1 MAIETRETWEI
12 HKDHER
18 SMNETKHVH
27 LIGICGTAMASL
39 AGMLKQRGF
48 RVTGSDAAA
57 YPPMSDF
64 LAELGIP
71 VAQPFDARNLEPT
84 PDLVVVG
91 NAISRGNPELEHLL
105 DRRIPFCSLPQLLH
119 DEFLRGKEVIV
130 VAGTHGK
137 TTTTSMLAW
146 IFHTAG
152 MQPSFLIGG
161 IAENFGSSFH
171 LGSGKH
177 FILEGDE
184 YDTAFFDK
192 GPKFLHYFPDSVIL
206 TSVEFDHADIY
217 KDLEAV
223 ETAFKRL
230 VNLIP
235 RRGRIIAFDGAA
247 GAASESPS
255 LERSLSKA
263 FCPVERYGS
272 GPRAAWRI
280 TNIKFEAERTSWSVS
295 HTDRAWSDFEFPLA
309 GEYNVWNATAAAAM
323 ATNYGISKED
333 IAAAL
338 KTFKSVKRRLEVK
351 AKVNGITIIDDFAH
365 HPTAIAE
372 TLKALR
378 ARYSGARLWAILEP
392 RSNTL
397 RRRVLQ
403 SDLALSLAFADEII
417 VAGVFRSEAVPANER
432 LELPELA
439 AEIQKHGR
447 RARLADDA
455 DAIVAMAAPEMRSG
469 DVVAILSNGGF
480 GGIYQKLPA
489 RLQTLTKQN
498 AIASSA
504 APAGKR

>member
-1 MAIETRETWEI
+1 ME
-12 HKDHER
+12 
-18 SMNETKHVH
+18 ETKHIH

-57 YPPMSDF
+57 YPPMSNF
-64 LAELGIP
+64 LEELGIP
-71 VAQPFDARNLEPT
+71 VAQPFDPHNLDPV

-91 NAISRGNPELEHLL
+91 NAISRGNVELERIL
-105 DRRIPFCSLPQLLH
+105 DQRIPFCSLPQLLH
-119 DEFLRGKEVIV
+119 DEFLRGREVLV

-146 IFHTAG
+146 IFHTAA

-171 LGSGKH
+171 LGQGKH

-192 GPKFLHYFPDSVIL
+192 GPKFLHYFPDAIIL

-217 KDLEAV
+217 KDMDAV

-235 RRGRIIAFDGAA
+235 RRGRIIAFDGATGDA
-247 GAASESPS
+247 TESAS
-255 LERSLSKA
+255 LQRCLSKA
-263 FCPVERYGS
+263 FSPVERYGS
-272 GPRAAWRI
+272 SAAADWKI
-280 TNIKFEAERTSWSVS
+280 TNLKLEAGKTSWTVL
-295 HTDRAWSDFEFPLA
+295 HENRPWSDFEFPLA

-323 ATNYGISKED
+323 AFAYGISKEE
-333 IAAAL
+333 ISAAL

-351 AKVNGITIIDDFAH
+351 AQINGITIIDDFAH
-365 HPTAIAE
+365 HPTAIAG

-378 ARYSGARLWAILEP
+378 ARYAGARLWAILEP

-403 SDLALSLAFADEII
+403 ADLARSLAVADEII
-417 VAGVFRSEAVPANER
+417 VAGVFRSEAVPENER

-439 AEIQKHGR
+439 ADIQNHGR
-447 RARLADDA
+447 RARLIANADE
-455 DAIVAMAAPEMRSG
+455 IIESIAPEMRTG

-480 GGIYQKLPA
+480 GGIYEKLPA
-489 RLQTLTKQN
+489 RLRALAGDAN
-498 AIASSA
+498 ALD
-504 APAGKR
+504 PARVAGNR

>member
-1 MAIETRETWEI
+1 MDD
-12 HKDHER
+12 K
-18 SMNETKHVH
+18 KHIH

-48 RVTGSDAAA
+48 RVSGSDAAA

-64 LAELGIP
+64 LGELGIP
-71 VAQPFDARNLEPT
+71 VAQPFDARNLEPR
-84 PDLVVVG
+84 PDLIVVG
-91 NAISRGNPELEHLL
+91 NAMSRGNPELEHVL
-105 DRRIPFCSLPQLLH
+105 DERIPFCSLPQLLH
-119 DEFLRGKEVIV
+119 DEFLRGKEVLV

-171 LGSGKH
+171 LGQGKH
-177 FILEGDE
+177 FIIEGDE

-192 GPKFLHYFPDSVIL
+192 GPKFLHYFPDAIIL

-217 KDLEAV
+217 KDLDAV

-235 RRGRIIAFDGAA
+235 HRGRIIAFDGTIGDAT
-247 GAASESPS
+247 ESAS
-255 LERSLSKA
+255 LERCLSKA

-272 GPRAAWRI
+272 GARANWQI
-280 TNIKFEAERTSWSVS
+280 TNMKFESGRTTWSVS
-295 HTDRAWSDFEFPLA
+295 RDGRPWADLEFPLA
-309 GEYNVWNATAAAAM
+309 GEYNVWNATAAAAI
-323 ATNYGISKED
+323 AEAYGISKEE
-333 IAAAL
+333 ISAAL

-351 AKVNGITIIDDFAH
+351 AQVNGITIIDDFAH
-365 HPTAIAE
+365 HPTAIAG

-378 ARYSGARLWAILEP
+378 GRYAGARLWAILEP

-403 SDLALSLAFADEII
+403 ADLARSLALADEII
-417 VAGVFRSEAVPANER
+417 VAGVFRSDAVPENER

-439 AEIQKHGR
+439 AEILNHGR
-447 RARLADDA
+447 RVRLLTYADE
-455 DAIVAMAAPEMRSG
+455 IVRSIAPEMRSG

-480 GGIYQKLPA
+480 GGIYDKLPA
-489 RLQTLTKQN
+489 RLRALEN
-498 AIASSA
+498 ESA
-504 APAGKR
+504 ATNSVNAAGPQ

>member
-1 MAIETRETWEI
+1 
-12 HKDHER
+12 
-18 SMNETKHVH
+18 MNDKKHVH

-71 VAQPFDARNLEPT
+71 VAQPFDPRNLDPV

-91 NAISRGNPELEHLL
+91 NAISRGNVELEQLL
-105 DRRIPFCSLPQLLH
+105 DQRIPFCSLPQLLH
-119 DEFLRGKEVIV
+119 DEFLRGKEVLV

-171 LGSGKH
+171 LGQGKH

-217 KDLEAV
+217 KDLDAV

-230 VNLIP
+230 VNLVP
-235 RRGRIIAFDGAA
+235 RRGRIIAFDGMAG
-247 GAASESPS
+247 GAAESAS
-255 LERSLSKA
+255 LERGLSKA
-263 FCPVERYGS
+263 FSPVERYGAS
-272 GPRAAWRI
+272 ERAAWRI
-280 TNIKFEAERTSWSVS
+280 TNLDFESSRTSWTVLQNGRPWA
-295 HTDRAWSDFEFPLA
+295 DLEFPLA

-323 ATNYGISKED
+323 AASYGISKQE

-338 KTFKSVKRRLEVK
+338 KTFKSVKRRLEIK
-351 AKVNGITIIDDFAH
+351 AQVNGITVIDDFAN
-365 HPTAIAE
+365 HPTAIAG

-378 ARYSGARLWAILEP
+378 ARYAGARLWAILEP

-403 SDLALSLAFADEII
+403 ADLARSLALADEVV
-417 VAGVFRSEAVPANER
+417 VAAVFRSEAVPESDR
-432 LELPELA
+432 LDLPELA
-439 AEIQKHGR
+439 ADIQRHGR
-447 RARLADDA
+447 RARLMKDA
-455 DAIVAMAAPEMRSG
+455 DEIVQNVAPEMNSG

-480 GGIYQKLPA
+480 GGIYEKLPS
-489 RLQTLTKQN
+489 RLRALTGDGGIVN
-498 AIASSA
+498 SA
-504 APAGKR
+504 KAVGEK